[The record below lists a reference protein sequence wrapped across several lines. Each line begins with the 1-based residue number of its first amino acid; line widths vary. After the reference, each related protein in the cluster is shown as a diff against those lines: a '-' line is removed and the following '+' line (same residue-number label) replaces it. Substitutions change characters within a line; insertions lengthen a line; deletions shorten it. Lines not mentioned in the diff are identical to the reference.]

1 MATFPLAKV
10 IKLMNLSTSDND
22 HEALLALRN
31 AQRIVTLHN
40 KSWEDLLKK
49 SEQNQFVSPPPP
61 QGNSSSIPMDKP
73 PRPRARNKQSTYD
86 LQSYLFEFISRKNM
100 DTEQQDFVKSLHS
113 FWCRRGE
120 LTPKQQDV
128 LERICK
134 SKGWRFR

>member
-1 MATFPLAKV
+1 MATFPLAKI

-49 SEQNQFVSPPPP
+49 SEQNQLISTTQP
-61 QGNSSSIPMDKP
+61 QRNSSYSPIDKP

-86 LQSYLFEFISRKNM
+86 LQAYLFEFIFQKDM
-100 DTEQQDFVKSLHS
+100 DTGQKAFVKSLHS
-113 FWCRRGE
+113 FWCRQGE
-120 LTPKQQDV
+120 LTSKQQDV

-134 SKGWRFR
+134 LKGLRYC